1 MALGFNLETKSSGD
15 ILPIVKWDAKAG
27 DFIKQDRYQAGDGTW
42 QKDEAETLPLQDG
55 VPPQPGKKEMIP
67 SLELLFV
74 WNKYLLE
81 DLSGRSKTHQIGCS

>member
-1 MALGFNLETKSSGD
+1 CIITDSSS
-15 ILPIVKWDAKAG
+15 
-27 DFIKQDRYQAGDGTW
+27 RRR

-55 VPPQPGKKEMIP
+55 VPPQPGKKQMIP